1 MTRTAALFLAVL
13 ASAAVAVSDA
23 KAVELQPV
31 NVASYPRV
39 TSTAVVP
46 TADSPAPQ
54 LTENGRPVAG
64 YRALNLG
71 SGKAIVL
78 AVDRSRSM
86 IGRPLQEASLAS
98 AAFVAAKD
106 HQDQIA
112 VHVFGWQPIALT
124 GFSQATIDAGT
135 ALRTLS
141 VDDKVGTALYD
152 EVVLAA
158 ESLRAQPQRGR
169 VLVLLTDGREP
180 DLGSLA
186 RLPSAI
192 RAARRAGVIVYPI
205 ALGSANVVPL
215 QQLAAATGGRLYSS
229 PSTASLGDVY
239 RRIANELKRTWAV
252 SYATAARPGD
262 VIVVRAK
269 GEGPP
274 AERSLTLPGAVA
286 TQRRPCS
293 RRPSSTALW
302 ACSCSR
308 GSQPSF
314 SASPSPRTQEAA
326 VGRDRAAARTQ
337 RARRCRVEAA
347 RRARPGPRGRLQRD
361 RARLCRSAPLADAGD
376 APSARRGAAATGGAV
391 LPVSRSGSRSRPGR
405 GIPRPTVGRARH
417 RVRRGLPCADRVRL
431 DARPP
436 SAARVRRPAAGRA
449 RDDRRVPQGRALA
462 QARPPDDCRRSFG
475 AGAQRVRPCVR
486 RGAVRAAARGRARGD
501 VAAARVARP
510 RVRGHRDRGPGTGRR
525 VALGPVRP
533 RRRDRSE
540 PATARPAR
548 SAASRRWGGCRPT
561 SLSASRSRWRSSS
574 TC

>member
-1 MTRTAALFLAVL
+1 MTRAAALLLAVL
-13 ASAAVAVSDA
+13 ALTAVAVPDA
-23 KAVELQPV
+23 LAVTLQPV

-39 TSTAVVP
+39 ASTVVVP
-46 TADSPAPQ
+46 SVDSPAPE
-54 LTENGRPVAG
+54 LTENGRAVTG
-64 YRALNLG
+64 YRAVNLG

-205 ALGSANVVPL
+205 AIGSANVVPL

-239 RRIANELKRTWAV
+239 RRIANEMQRTWAV
-252 SYATAARPGD
+252 SYATTARPGD
-262 VIVVRAK
+262 AIVVRAL

-286 TQRRPCS
+286 RPRRPCS
-293 RRPSSTALW
+293 RRPSSTAAW
-302 ACSCSR
+302 ARSCSR
-308 GSQPSF
+308 VSRPSS
-314 SASPSPRTQEAA
+314 SASPSSS
-326 VGRDRAAARTQ
+326 RA
-337 RARRCRVEAA
+337 
-347 RRARPGPRGRLQRD
+347 GSRGR
-361 RARLCRSAPLADAGD
+361 P
-376 APSARRGAAATGGAV
+376 
-391 LPVSRSGSRSRPGR
+391 
-405 GIPRPTVGRARH
+405 
-417 RVRRGLPCADRVRL
+417 
-431 DARPP
+431 
-436 SAARVRRPAAGRA
+436 
-449 RDDRRVPQGRALA
+449 
-462 QARPPDDCRRSFG
+462 
-475 AGAQRVRPCVR
+475 
-486 RGAVRAAARGRARGD
+486 
-501 VAAARVARP
+501 
-510 RVRGHRDRGPGTGRR
+510 
-525 VALGPVRP
+525 
-533 RRRDRSE
+533 
-540 PATARPAR
+540 
-548 SAASRRWGGCRPT
+548 
-561 SLSASRSRWRSSS
+561 
-574 TC
+574 